1 MINFIKHFLIQFSS
15 YYAICGGATNQEI
28 NKSKLQSACWSAY
41 GNCWDNGNTADCMK
55 DFLYSREDDEIYQ
68 YCPDGESNVLI
79 TQTEKEV
86 QIGSQNPDGTT
97 AREMQM
103 PYQCVA
109 YCTSEE
115 SSSVEPGKF
124 PHKSAINYR
133 TIHQD

>member
-1 MINFIKHFLIQFSS
+1 
-15 YYAICGGATNQEI
+15 
-28 NKSKLQSACWSAY
+28 
-41 GNCWDNGNTADCMK
+41 MK

-86 QIGSQNPDGTT
+86 KIGSQNPDGTT